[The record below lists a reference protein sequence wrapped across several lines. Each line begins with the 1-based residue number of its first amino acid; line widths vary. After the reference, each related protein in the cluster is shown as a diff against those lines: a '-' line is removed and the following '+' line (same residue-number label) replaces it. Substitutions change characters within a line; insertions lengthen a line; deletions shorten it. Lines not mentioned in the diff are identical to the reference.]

1 MGATVVAIDDLT
13 SGPAVVKETTLAYDP
28 AISQERVNTLTLA
41 VGPVV
46 GAPAT
51 ERIDGIDVTID
62 LGRDFMSFLSD
73 EAART
78 VGDVATATT
87 GG

>member
-1 MGATVVAIDDLT
+1 MA
-13 SGPAVVKETTLAYDP
+13 KETSLAYDP
-28 AISQERVNTLTLA
+28 ALSQERVDTLTLA

-46 GAPAT
+46 GTPAT

-62 LGRDFMSFLSD
+62 LGRDFMSFLRD

-78 VGDVATATT
+78 PGDVATTTT